1 MNQEQII
8 NQIFSA
14 LSLEE
19 KTKVLYQYVC
29 DKPEN
34 FQTVLGIFTRSS
46 TSEEEIQETFTYS
59 KPAPLTMS
67 DLKVDSEPE
76 AEEGEIQEET
86 IVPPGTVTLRRFTDL
101 DLQRL
106 NQLGS
111 AERRREISKLNLNDR
126 DHDSLVNKLWRLRN
140 PDRVRSNSKRAYQK
154 RRRISNENG
163 LIYAEMMV

>member
-8 NQIFSA
+8 TEIFTNLP
-14 LSLEE
+14 LSE

-34 FQTVLGIFTRSS
+34 FQTVLSIFTRSS
-46 TSEEEIQETFTYS
+46 KTEEEIQETFIS
-59 KPAPLTMS
+59 KKPEPLTMS
-67 DLKVDSEPE
+67 DLQTDSELK
-76 AEEGEIQEET
+76 EGEIRDGP
-86 IVPPGTVTLRRFTDL
+86 IFPPGTVTLRRFTDL

-111 AERRREISKLNLNDR
+111 TERRREISKLNLSDR

-140 PDRVRSNSKRAYQK
+140 PDRVRSNSRRAYQK
-154 RRRISNENG
+154 RRRLSNENS
-163 LIYAEMMV
+163 LTYAEIMV